1 MATGDTEFL
10 RLTLNAAMQHG
21 LQPVRLIHALQNHDE
36 MTYELRHFATAHQN
50 DSFSF
55 RGAEL
60 TGGELAVKIRGE
72 LIERLTG
79 PAGPYNATFT
89 TNGIASTTATI
100 IAAAL
105 GYTDI
110 TNLTQGQI
118 EKIKQAHLLACS
130 THCSP
135 ARSRPPAGTSAAR

>member
-55 RGAEL
+55 RWG
-60 TGGELAVKIRGE
+60 
-72 LIERLTG
+72 
-79 PAGPYNATFT
+79 
-89 TNGIASTTATI
+89 
-100 IAAAL
+100 
-105 GYTDI
+105 
-110 TNLTQGQI
+110 
-118 EKIKQAHLLACS
+118 
-130 THCSP
+130 
-135 ARSRPPAGTSAAR
+135 